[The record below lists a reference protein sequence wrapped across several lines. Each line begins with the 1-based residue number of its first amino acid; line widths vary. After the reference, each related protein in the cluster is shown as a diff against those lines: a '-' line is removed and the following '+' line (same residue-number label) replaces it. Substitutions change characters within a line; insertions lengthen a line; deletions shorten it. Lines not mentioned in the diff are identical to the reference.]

1 MLFRRGLKMRNTSG
15 CLSSNIEEKE
25 LKDKPNNFNIP
36 VSRQEK
42 ERLCLKCGKNFLSK
56 GPHNRICVKCGLI
69 NEGVKEDTY
78 LILLQEGFQK
88 KQQFDR
94 KSKYINFSSKGV

>member
-42 ERLCLKCGKNFLSK
+42 ERLCLKCGKNFLSN

-69 NEGVKEDTY
+69 NERSKSRHIPNFTSGKV
-78 LILLQEGFQK
+78 F
-88 KQQFDR
+88 R
-94 KSKYINFSSKGV
+94 KSSNLIENLSI